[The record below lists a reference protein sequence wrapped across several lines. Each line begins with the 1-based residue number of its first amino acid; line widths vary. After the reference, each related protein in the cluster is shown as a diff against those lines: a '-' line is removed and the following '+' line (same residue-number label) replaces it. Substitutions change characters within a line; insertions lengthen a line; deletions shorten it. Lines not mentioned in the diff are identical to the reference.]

1 MGQEDRHW
9 MNEPDIGSGEKGPG
23 QEDVEKDERTVPATT
38 GDDPQATNGTAPE
51 GRMLQSGNHL
61 ARILAVPQNNGTYE
75 AQVYVRLAREPEI
88 AETYIPVGTYPT
100 ETDAWRAAEDRAR
113 RAFQENEF

>member
-9 MNEPDIGSGEKGPG
+9 MNEADIGSGEKGPG
-23 QEDVEKDERTVPATT
+23 QEDVEKDERAVPATA
-38 GDDPQATNGTAPE
+38 GDSAQAGNGSASE
-51 GRMLQSGNHL
+51 GRILQSGTHL

-88 AETYIPVGTYPT
+88 AETYIPVGTYPN
-100 ETDAWRAAEDRAR
+100 EIDAWRAAEDRAR
-113 RAFQENEF
+113 RAFQEHEF